1 MWKGR
6 IVMSTH
12 HKRRPSARI
21 LKRHIPSLWFTTDEV
36 VLLKKALVPFEQLIV
51 TNKKPLPDLQFAHET
66 VRDLREKLSRML
78 QFSEETV
85 PLDKNEVII
94 LHSSL
99 WLYMLAL
106 QETRVYEKMLCLA
119 LSRKI
124 MPVANIVLK
133 R

>member
-6 IVMSTH
+6 IAMSTH
-12 HKRRPSARI
+12 HKRRASARI
-21 LKRHIPSLWFTTDEV
+21 RTQHIPSLWFTTDEV
-36 VLLKKALVPFEQLIV
+36 VLLKKALDLFEQLIV

-78 QFSEETV
+78 QFPEETV

-94 LHSSL
+94 PHSSL

-106 QETRVYEKMLCLA
+106 QESRAYEKMLCLT

-124 MPVANIVLK
+124 MPAADTALK

>member
-1 MWKGR
+1 
-6 IVMSTH
+6 MSTH
-12 HKRRPSARI
+12 HKRKPSARI
-21 LKRHIPSLWFTTDEV
+21 RTQHIPALWFTMDEV
-36 VLLKKALVPFEQLIV
+36 VLLKKSLALFEQLIE
-51 TNKKPLPDLQFAHET
+51 TNKKPLPNLQFAHET
-66 VRDLREKLSRML
+66 LRDLREKLSQML

-94 LHSSL
+94 LNSSL

-106 QETRVYEKMLCLA
+106 QDTRAYEKMLCLA

-124 MPVANIVLK
+124 MPAADTALK